1 MTSEELL
8 RGVASALEAAGVEN
22 VAVRRL
28 SALDGAEGCA
38 VRLLAARVTTLYIN
52 GDAEVEQQVRAICK
66 RRRALDEMG
75 LCLSLSKPVWAEWG
89 WKRPDD
95 ASDAIFIV
103 NSTNDDFPLPEN
115 LDLSEYVS
123 DGYTIYRKCIVDLG
137 A

>member
-1 MTSEELL
+1 MISSYKEDNMDNTITLRDFALKLRELFPFRYL
-8 RGVASALEAAGVEN
+8 
-22 VAVRRL
+22 
-28 SALDGAEGCA
+28 
-38 VRLLAARVTTLYIN
+38 
-52 GDAEVEQQVRAICK
+52 
-66 RRRALDEMG
+66 ALDEMG